1 MPQLDTARTAGLL
14 VVGAIGVLWALRKTF
29 GGVTVKLGD

>member
-14 VVGAIGVLWALRKTF
+14 VVGALGVLWALRKSF